1 MTSTSPYVNV
11 QQKSPPQAAGR
22 LQIFLI
28 KVGNADSPPKPSSDG
43 GDDGDVRE

>member
-1 MTSTSPYVNV
+1 MLIPNE
-11 QQKSPPQAAGR
+11 KAHLKRRAR